1 MAIPIDDFI
10 SATQEARSY
19 LSRYEAALAEFKQTG
34 EFMGAKHDVVVGQ
47 GAQPRDWTR
56 ANIASYI
63 EETGRGG
70 TVDDFIQKNFPN
82 ERLDSRLD
90 ELKADLGKAGF
101 REERKRM
108 RIAQNVTDVEDFTDE
123 EWERLVRR
131 NAELS
136 SKHIPAGTGPTQI
149 EQVRSAKA
157 IETAKIFKQHEI
169 LIPGTNERLAYA
181 VQAGAPELIGGH
193 IDPEMTLGSETGAG
207 RSHNTKGANINR
219 AKQGREK
226 LAKSKEKLEEMK
238 SSGQEVK
245 AQEEV
250 VAKQERMLKVITR
263 PDTKFNSYGVPI
275 PGEDALFQSAT
286 NAHNPSSGY
295 FGRINWGDYHTK
307 SVSETADLASELAES
322 TGGRGTA
329 WLVRGV
335 ENFTVSSGQFIG
347 GDPGEIPIL
356 GKHKPIA
363 GLSSRAN
370 SAVTSLVAGAGSG
383 IAIEPGETVDDI
395 LKRGASG
402 NRYFE
407 DVYLAWAEETIAKDS
422 AKVASGEIPLSKI
435 LGERA
440 SEIAGI
446 KSSDEIGGSIA
457 TSSKPFSQVA
467 ATMEKA
473 ENLEASGKIARN
485 NAAMTVDDGVE
496 LAVRRSSSTARML
509 GSAADASAAVAK
521 GVSGSSMLRSAGA
534 ALNILA

>member
-34 EFMGAKHDVVVGQ
+34 EFMGAKHNVVVGQ

-63 EETGRGG
+63 EETGTGG
-70 TVDDFIQKNFPN
+70 TVDDFIEKNISNQK
-82 ERLDSRLD
+82 LDSRLD

-131 NAELS
+131 NAELNPNY
-136 SKHIPAGTGPTQI
+136 IPAGTRPAEIMRVNSDKTF
-149 EQVRSAKA
+149 ENV
-157 IETAKIFKQHEI
+157 KIFKQHEI

-193 IDPEMTLGSETGAG
+193 IDPEMTIGSDRKIGGA
-207 RSHNTKGANINR
+207 HNTKGAN
-219 AKQGREK
+219 QGQVSLARGKYKSSKETLEK
-226 LAKSKEKLEEMK
+226 LK
-238 SSGQEVK
+238 SSGEEVK
-245 AQEEV
+245 AQEELV
-250 VAKQERMLKVITR
+250 YKQERMLKLVTR
-263 PDTKFNSYGVPI
+263 HDSNVSSVGKMAI
-275 PGEDALFQSAT
+275 EDALFQSA
-286 NAHNPSSGY
+286 ARPYEVSSGY
-295 FGRINWGDYHTK
+295 FGRVDWGEHAVK
-307 SVSETADLASELAES
+307 SVNETADLALDLGRS

-335 ENFTVSSGQFIG
+335 EDFTVSSSEFIA
-347 GDPGEIPIL
+347 GDGRETPIL

-363 GLSSRAN
+363 GLSSRGHE
-370 SAVTSLVAGAGSG
+370 SVLRQTAGPGSG
-383 IAIEPGETVDDI
+383 VEVGIGETVDDI

-446 KSSDEIGGSIA
+446 KSSDEIGGSMP

-473 ENLEASGKIARN
+473 ESLEASGKIARN
-485 NAAMTVDDGVE
+485 NIAMTVDDGVE
-496 LAVRRSSSTARML
+496 LTVRRSSSTARML

-521 GVSGSSMLRSAGA
+521 GIPGSNTLRAAGA
-534 ALNILA
+534 ALNILT